1 MPTANEL
8 FAAGRLEAAVEV
20 LGVELRSNPADAQRR
35 AFLFELLAFA
45 GSYDRAQ
52 KQLDVLGRGGPE
64 AELGARL
71 YRGALEA
78 ERVREHMFDTA
89 DYPGAPPA
97 PVAATLNGREVG
109 SVTDADA
116 RIGARLELFA
126 GGRYLWVPLAQV
138 ASVAMKPPA
147 QLRDLRWAPAF
158 VRTGPGFR
166 GVELGEVLLPAVT
179 PAAWRPADPDVRLG
193 RATEWEDA
201 GDAGYIPVGQ
211 KMLLVD
217 GEPFPLLEVR
227 ELLVALAVAAPVV
240 TTLPA

>member
-8 FAAGRLEAAVEV
+8 FTAGRLEAAIET

-45 GSYDRAQ
+45 GNYERAQ
-52 KQLDVLGRGGPE
+52 KQLDVLARGGPE
-64 AELGARL
+64 AELGAQL
-71 YRGALEA
+71 YRSALEA
-78 ERVREHMFDTA
+78 ERVREHMFETA
-89 DYPGAPPA
+89 SYPPAPPA
-97 PVAATLNGREVG
+97 PVAATLNGREVR
-109 SVTDADA
+109 SVTDADP

-126 GGRYLWVPLAQV
+126 GGRYLWVPLAHV
-138 ASVAMKPPA
+138 ASVAMQAPA
-147 QLRDLRWAPAF
+147 RLRDLRWAPAL
-158 VRTGPGFR
+158 VRAGPEFR
-166 GVELGEVLLPAVT
+166 GVELGEVLIPAVT
-179 PAAWRPADPDVRLG
+179 PAAWRHADPDVRLG

-227 ELLVALAVAAPVV
+227 ELRVAAAAPAPAA
-240 TTLPA
+240 TSLPS